1 MFFSDMPAPLKA
13 FLKAAE
19 QRDSKALLS
28 LFTKDAVL
36 TDEGRDHS
44 GDDLRQW
51 NDKVFIGAN
60 VVVQP
65 IHIEDRDGLTVLA
78 VTVKGD
84 YASFGITEPLQFNWH
99 FKLAGDRIKSIRI
112 VEVKLDLPAP
122 VVAFIMAMNTFNS
135 AAMFATF
142 ADDAMVNDAQREH
155 PGKEAIR
162 RWFDKELIGD
172 RVTMYV
178 SDIKAHQGG
187 YAVTGKV
194 TGNYDKT
201 GLPDPLELRFYF
213 TLGANVITQLIIIPV
228 KRI

>member
-1 MFFSDMPAPLKA
+1 MFLSDMPAPLKA

-51 NDKVFIGAN
+51 NDKVFLGAN

-84 YASFGITEPLQFNWH
+84 YASFGITEPLQFHWH
-99 FKLAGDRIKSIRI
+99 FKLAGDR
-112 VEVKLDLPAP
+112 V
-122 VVAFIMAMNTFNS
+122 
-135 AAMFATF
+135 
-142 ADDAMVNDAQREH
+142 H
-155 PGKEAIR
+155 
-162 RWFDKELIGD
+162 
-172 RVTMYV
+172 
-178 SDIKAHQGG
+178 
-187 YAVTGKV
+187 
-194 TGNYDKT
+194 
-201 GLPDPLELRFYF
+201 
-213 TLGANVITQLIIIPV
+213 
-228 KRI
+228 